1 MKFMTQNYKFNLNCS
16 LVFFHQGLDDGLVNF
31 KITAEQAYFK
41 LKWLFLGLY
50 IKTTMFWRLP
60 PPIESTA
67 PFPSPLMNGQ
77 ATID

>member
-1 MKFMTQNYKFNLNCS
+1 MTQNYKFNLNCS
-16 LVFFHQGLDDGLVNF
+16 LVFFHQGMDEGLMNF

-41 LKWLFLGLY
+41 LKSLFWGLY
-50 IKTTMFWRLP
+50 IKTTMLSRLK

-67 PFPSPLMNGQ
+67 PPLSPLMNEQ